1 VGKLS
6 VGKLNKDQVIASE
19 RSERSNPASKF
30 VRLLR
35 PLGLAMTC
43 CLIVILFVPVL
54 AEAKVSKEF
63 RALFEET
70 FVPATPDEGFVTA
83 QAELQIDKVKTFVVI
98 EKDNIIPAGRAF
110 YMFTAQE
117 YEYRGAVVDGEQVKT
132 RHGKIYTFLPKGAIM
147 ALVSDVYS
155 GRHIYLKL
163 LSLRS
168 IPSTLHPKMEET
180 RAAVMLGF
188 KFDKSILK
196 NEEMDKVRSAI
207 DGWVKPFK
215 TYTEAFTY
223 SEKIKIPSEVIPPK

>member
-1 VGKLS
+1 LGSSL
-6 VGKLNKDQVIASE
+6 VII
-19 RSERSNPASKF
+19 
-30 VRLLR
+30 VVLL
-35 PLGLAMTC
+35 LGVSA
-43 CLIVILFVPVL
+43 V
-54 AEAKVSKEF
+54 AEAKVSKQF

-83 QAELQIDKVKTFVVI
+83 QADLKMDKVKTFIVI
-98 EKDNIIPAGRAF
+98 EKEGVIPAGRAF
-110 YMFTAQE
+110 YMFTPQE
-117 YEYRGAVVDGEQVKT
+117 YEYRGAVVDGDRVKT

-155 GRHIYLKL
+155 GRHIYLKM

-168 IPSTLHPKMEET
+168 IPSSLHPKMEET

-188 KFDKSILK
+188 KFDKSVLK
-196 NEEMDKVRSAI
+196 NDDIDTVRSTI

-223 SEKIKIPSEVIPPK
+223 SEKIKIPPKTILPE